1 MPCGDF
7 TVYTIFVIN
16 IVKDQLWWR
25 TFFFSSLV
33 NFPNIRYKLDRKE
46 VISCDLIID
55 LPPLWTSASITSSLC
70 IETFDMSLLYSF
82 FFPLFHCKY
91 IPDISWASW
100 KRHACLFLL
109 LLLNIF
115 SPWFCVCLQWFFIH
129 RSENSYF
136 VRQFH
141 SMSKMRNTQLSLWC
155 W

>member
-1 MPCGDF
+1 MRSNYWF
-7 TVYTIFVIN
+7 ATA
-16 IVKDQLWWR
+16 
-25 TFFFSSLV
+25 V
-33 NFPNIRYKLDRKE
+33 NQCEHYIH
-46 VISCDLIID
+46 
-55 LPPLWTSASITSSLC
+55 LC

-82 FFPLFHCKY
+82 FFTVYSLFHCKY
-91 IPDISWASW
+91 IPNISWASW

-141 SMSKMRNTQLSLWC
+141 SMSKMRNTQLSLLMLVTKKKYLRAVSSINGDKLC
-155 W
+155 FLIFNYLLTIFSIMQ